1 MKLEATIEHHKRFH
15 FFMAIA
21 LCFLIFSSGC
31 TRFSKHKVG
40 ETPDLSQPRQSVY
53 SAPVTRLN
61 SGFFNVLTG
70 VIEPV
75 NQMREELKRTN
86 PVQGFIPGFFN
97 GAAWLVVRE
106 AVGIFEI
113 LTFYLPLEPHL
124 DPIDLGWLTA

>member
-1 MKLEATIEHHKRFH
+1 MKPKATIEHYKRSH

-21 LCFLIFSSGC
+21 LCFLILSSGC

-40 ETPDLSQPRQSVY
+40 ETPDLSQPRQSLY

-61 SGFFNVLTG
+61 SGFMNVLSG
-70 VIEPV
+70 LLEPV
-75 NQMREELKRTN
+75 NQMREEVKRTN
-86 PVQGFIPGFFN
+86 PIRGFIPGAMN
-97 GAAWLVVRE
+97 GVAWLMVRE

-124 DPIDLGWLTA
+124 DPINIEWLTA